1 MAHRIG
7 ESTLLTRLPVYSKG
21 TQLRN
26 SQMKELLCYLLW
38 ACHPPAPPHV
48 HQPRSSPN
56 SIVDSLWRLCYI
68 RHGWLNHWSWVIELY
83 LHPLF
88 LSQKLKVPILITW
101 LVHLA
106 NNSYFRHFIKATS
119 LTQTQVWFKGACY
132 EKQMTHLWL
141 LSLRKFERIGMKM
154 KDIFI
159 LINHNI
165 TISPLLLYWPH
176 PGSISQPKVAA
187 ALRQCFTGKKIFYPS
202 SLVPRSS
209 KISNVTEYQSGLVTE
224 KEKNK
229 TKHDN
234 KRKAHWVFQ
243 PEGI

>member
-141 LSLRKFERIGMKM
+141 LSLRKFQRIGMKM
-154 KDIFI
+154 KNICI
-159 LINHNI
+159 LINHIHHNLP
-165 TISPLLLYWPH
+165 SPSLLATAWKHLSVKGCSCSEAVLHWKKDILPIQ
-176 PGSISQPKVAA
+176 PGS
-187 ALRQCFTGKKIFYPS
+187 
-202 SLVPRSS
+202 
-209 KISNVTEYQSGLVTE
+209 
-224 KEKNK
+224 
-229 TKHDN
+229 
-234 KRKAHWVFQ
+234 
-243 PEGI
+243 